1 MATQEAPR
9 AGVSFET
16 DEETSLILSSLKEF
30 LKREVEPLEDDLGET
45 WSNPRKRH
53 EVDGRLVPEVR
64 KAIETVRKRSAEAG
78 FYAMN
83 LPEEV
88 GGEGVSNVTWYRA
101 IKHVAATGPGLSEY
115 VLAGPEGPKPLLAQA
130 EGEQV
135 ERYLEPCIRGEK
147 STAFA
152 QTEPGVGSDSPN
164 MSTTAEK
171 DTAGQSPAGPAVPE
185 AQQDTAEQSSASP
198 ASTEAT
204 QDGDEWV
211 LNGHKQWITNAP
223 YADFVQV
230 FARTSP
236 VEEMGR
242 YGGITC
248 FIVEADE
255 YEVASLNNAVGMTGM
270 QGEIVL
276 DDVRLSDDRVLG
288 TEDGAFYDAMEFL
301 SLGRLEIGARALGH
315 TEFLVDRGVDY
326 ATEREAFGRPIGKFQ
341 GVSHKL
347 ARARADAFA
356 ADAAAL
362 RLAWLMDDGK
372 QAIEESSIVKYL
384 ATNVMFDVAD
394 DVVQVHGGDGLSE
407 DNPFMQ
413 ELETARILRIVE
425 GTDEIQLNTIAK
437 ELGVM

>member
-16 DEETSLILSSLKEF
+16 DEETSLILSSLEEF
-30 LKREVEPLEDDLGET
+30 LEREVEPLEDDLGET

-53 EVDGRLVPEVR
+53 EDDGRLVPEVR
-64 KAIETVRKRSAEAG
+64 EAIETVRKRSAEAG

-130 EGEQV
+130 EGEQA

-164 MSTTAEK
+164 MSTTAER
-171 DTAGQSPAGPAVPE
+171 
-185 AQQDTAEQSSASP
+185 
-198 ASTEAT
+198 
-204 QDGDEWV
+204 DGDEWV

-341 GVSHKL
+341 GISHKL

-362 RLAWLMDDGK
+362 RLAWLMDDGE

-407 DNPFMQ
+407 DNPFME